1 VEHLIMGS
9 ERITRKD
16 ALVYGGAAA
25 VGVAAGGVAVAG
37 IATAVGNKKLAVEGD
52 LVVARAVSGALPV
65 DDLGDTVWDD
75 AAPVRVPLSPQ
86 QIAPPILEDASVP
99 DIVVRAL
106 TNGKDLAFK
115 LEWADSTVDDL
126 DGIRRYHDA
135 VAVQF
140 PTTAAPSPPPISMG
154 APGAAVHVLQWRAT
168 WQRDID
174 SDGKTGVDQIYPAV
188 VHDVMP
194 EDILPPKEANLYWVG
209 RAVGNPLSKK
219 FRTTPV
225 EEIVAEGFGSVT
237 HLPKQ
242 TAQGRG
248 EHGNDGWR
256 VVMSLPADRSGVG
269 ASLAPG
275 SSWPI
280 AFAVWQGSD
289 ENRGGRKHI
298 SLWHTLQIE
307 SAS

>member
-1 VEHLIMGS
+1 MGS
-9 ERITRKD
+9 ERISRKD

-25 VGVAAGGVAVAG
+25 AGLAAGGVAVAG

-52 LVVARAVSGALPV
+52 TVVARAVSGSLPL
-65 DDLGDTVWDD
+65 DDPGDETWED
-75 AAPVRVPLSPQ
+75 AEPVRVPLSPQ
-86 QIAPPILEDASVP
+86 QIAQPYLEDASVG

-106 TNGKDLAFK
+106 SNGDDVAFR
-115 LEWADSTVDDL
+115 LEWDDSTVDDL

-135 VAVQF
+135 VAVQL
-140 PTTAAPSPPPISMG
+140 PTTASASPPPITMG
-154 APGAAVHVLQWRAT
+154 GPGAAVHVLQWRAT

-237 HLPKQ
+237 HLPEQ
-242 TAQGRG
+242 TAQGFG
-248 EHGNDGWR
+248 EHTDDAWR
-256 VVMSLPADRSGVG
+256 VIMSLPSARPGVG
-269 ASLAPG
+269 APLAPG
-275 SSWPI
+275 TTWPI

-307 SAS
+307 AP